1 MWLLVEN
8 GTNRIAAAFPG
19 DRQPSGCDLSAAR
32 FVRAPEQTVELV
44 SGSADGTLTIHELH
58 YPDDV
63 VVYTKEEFTALI
75 DRDTDAAIREAV
87 HPFAPTGEQFAI
99 LRNDL
104 VRVLNALG
112 LEASPELTR
121 WNEIAIAEIEKGRA
135 EKGLAPD
142 GEKTTRLDPSSGLLS
157 KLIAIAAKKG

>member
-1 MWLLVEN
+1 VY
-8 GTNRIAAAFPG
+8 GRAGIICKT
-19 DRQPSGCDLSAAR
+19 
-32 FVRAPEQTVELV
+32 VRA
-44 SGSADGTLTIHELH
+44 
-58 YPDDV
+58 
-63 VVYTKEEFTALI
+63 
-75 DRDTDAAIREAV
+75 
-87 HPFAPTGEQFAI
+87 
-99 LRNDL
+99 
-104 VRVLNALG
+104 LNALG